1 MKGSTLTDLMAERI
15 DSLKAA
21 IIGAFCLLSTFILF
35 FLLNI
40 FLLREYLG
48 LSSPKVIWDWNF
60 LVGVGIAGFS
70 GFLFGVTYRYI
81 IRDDNNPHLKSGGI
95 VAFGLVRGLAQ
106 IDVGWN
112 ATGQILPY
120 IFIASESI
128 LGVAIAGLSVDL
140 AIRNGWLKAMS

>member
-21 IIGAFCLLSTFILF
+21 IIGAFCLLSTFVLF
-35 FLLNI
+35 FVLNI
-40 FLLREYLG
+40 FLLHEYLG

-140 AIRNGWLKAMS
+140 AIRNDWLKAMK

>member
-21 IIGAFCLLSTFILF
+21 IIGALCLLSTFILF
-35 FLLNI
+35 YLLNAFLLHK
-40 FLLREYLG
+40 YLESAS
-48 LSSPKVIWDWNF
+48 LQIIWDWNF
-60 LVGVGIAGFS
+60 LVGVGVAGFS

-112 ATGQILPY
+112 TTGEILPY
-120 IFIASESI
+120 IIIASESI
-128 LGVAIAGLSVDL
+128 LGVAIAGLSIDF
-140 AIRNGWLKAMS
+140 AIRNGWLKPMQ

>member
-60 LVGVGIAGFS
+60 LLGVGIAGFS